1 MLRNAC
7 RQSCLG
13 ARAPPPQHARQSIRE
28 ARPLAF
34 FLSRACLAAR
44 FVRRTCF
51 EHQPP
56 AGFRRAHG
64 QVSAA
69 AAGARRMPMLDAVRL
84 IDGLR
89 ESGAPSYDVFC
100 RAWRAYMAR
109 EREAG
114 LEAAAMDVIR

>member
-1 MLRNAC
+1 MRN
-7 RQSCLG
+7 
-13 ARAPPPQHARQSIRE
+13 

-34 FLSRACLAAR
+34 LLTRALFAAPFVLRTNLELLRVSARRLSNG
-44 FVRRTCF
+44 
-51 EHQPP
+51 E
-56 AGFRRAHG
+56 G
-64 QVSAA
+64 AA
-69 AAGARRMPMLDAVRL
+69 AAVRARRGPLLDAGRV

>member
-1 MLRNAC
+1 MCEDQVKGKSRTLPYL
-7 RQSCLG
+7 SSLS
-13 ARAPPPQHARQSIRE
+13 APAS
-28 ARPLAF
+28 AW
-34 FLSRACLAAR
+34 
-44 FVRRTCF
+44 
-51 EHQPP
+51 
-56 AGFRRAHG
+56 
-64 QVSAA
+64 VSNGECAA
-69 AAGARRMPMLDAVRL
+69 AAVIARRGPLLDAGRF